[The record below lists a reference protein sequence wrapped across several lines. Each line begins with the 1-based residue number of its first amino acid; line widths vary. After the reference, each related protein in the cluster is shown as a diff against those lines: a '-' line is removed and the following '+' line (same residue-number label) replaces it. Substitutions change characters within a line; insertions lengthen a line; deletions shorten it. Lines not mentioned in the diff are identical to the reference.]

1 MHRLHQ
7 PWSPPAFMQGQE
19 DKESTN
25 PKVEVVTTHDN
36 SLNNKDEDTESS
48 EKMEPTKDDKNC
60 SLPTILEKGPS
71 DDESCMMSLVEE
83 ITCPQE
89 EEEDKVLERKE
100 NIDLEDPKKDSGI
113 IGIEGTVNLNHEDN
127 AAAQGQKDKSV
138 TSWSTLSNHSTKF
151 SLDDVEKALTP
162 VTYHQIDFED
172 PEKGKWENTSKTSSG
187 NEDGTDQK
195 EDEITPGMTE
205 HAEPHFV
212 QVGSWKTGLCQHI
225 RRAFSTPHL
234 SNYVVPLCT
243 TTDVADTSAEVE
255 YMDKETPIEMYADEN
270 LTGVLSTQTP
280 NDLQHKDSTTLKA
293 DVMPGKIAGKSESN
307 DTSRPEPVGDGTVY
321 DQPHTNND
329 EDSEAN
335 EKEAAVESEN
345 SDPKDDEITLS
356 MTEETQTNY
365 VQVGSRKTTLCVPDN
380 SAPEEY
386 MDKETPIEIHADEN
400 STVDPKEEEITLS
413 MTEHRETHFV
423 QVGSWKTGLCQHMCR
438 AFSTRHISN
447 YVVPLCTTIDDMPGK
462 MVEESENTDTTRSE
476 PVGDGTVYDQS
487 HTNNDDEDSEANDK
501 VAAVE
506 SENSDPK
513 DDQITPSTTDHT
525 PTHYV
530 QVGSRTRRLCQ
541 YICRVISSLNFCDC
555 VFRQCIS
562 VDVADSSTEVQYTD
576 KETPTE
582 IDADEN
588 SNGVSSAQSPKE
600 PQHEDSTNAKP
611 GHHKDS
617 PPHVVGDLGFAP
629 QK

>member
-1 MHRLHQ
+1 
-7 PWSPPAFMQGQE
+7 
-19 DKESTN
+19 
-25 PKVEVVTTHDN
+25 
-36 SLNNKDEDTESS
+36 
-48 EKMEPTKDDKNC
+48 MEPTKDDKNC

-71 DDESCMMSLVEE
+71 DDESCMMSL
-83 ITCPQE
+83 
-89 EEEDKVLERKE
+89 
-100 NIDLEDPKKDSGI
+100 
-113 IGIEGTVNLNHEDN
+113 
-127 AAAQGQKDKSV
+127 A
-138 TSWSTLSNHSTKF
+138 
-151 SLDDVEKALTP
+151 
-162 VTYHQIDFED
+162 
-172 PEKGKWENTSKTSSG
+172 
-187 NEDGTDQK
+187 DQK

-255 YMDKETPIEMYADEN
+255 YMDKETPIEVSEKMYTDEN
-270 LTGVLSTQTP
+270 LTG
-280 NDLQHKDSTTLKA
+280 DA
-293 DVMPGKIAGKSESN
+293 
-307 DTSRPEPVGDGTVY
+307 
-321 DQPHTNND
+321 
-329 EDSEAN
+329 
-335 EKEAAVESEN
+335 KE
-345 SDPKDDEITLS
+345 DEITLS

-365 VQVGSRKTTLCVPDN
+365 VQVGSRNTALCVPDS

-423 QVGSWKTGLCQHMCR
+423 QVGSWKTGLCQHMCG
-438 AFSTRHISN
+438 AFSTPHISN
-447 YVVPLCTTIDDMPGK
+447 YVVPLCTTIDVMPGK

-501 VAAVE
+501 MAAVE

-513 DDQITPSTTDHT
+513 EDEITPSTTDHT

-541 YICRVISSLNFCDC
+541 YIRRVISSLNFCDC
-555 VFRQCIS
+555 LFRQCIS

-582 IDADEN
+582 VSEKIDADEN
-588 SNGVSSAQSPKE
+588 SNGMSSAQSPKE

-611 GHHKDS
+611 GHKDS

-629 QK
+629 PK

>member
-1 MHRLHQ
+1 MAAVAALILMFRAQ
-7 PWSPPAFMQGQE
+7 PYTEASVLRKLPVLRKKKRIKSLKERKILTLEILKKDSCNISPVKEIILLQQE
-19 DKESTN
+19 CT
-25 PKVEVVTTHDN
+25 
-36 SLNNKDEDTESS
+36 
-48 EKMEPTKDDKNC
+48 
-60 SLPTILEKGPS
+60 
-71 DDESCMMSLVEE
+71 
-83 ITCPQE
+83 
-89 EEEDKVLERKE
+89 EEDKILEEKE
-100 NIDLEDPKKDSGI
+100 N
-113 IGIEGTVNLNHEDN
+113 
-127 AAAQGQKDKSV
+127 
-138 TSWSTLSNHSTKF
+138 
-151 SLDDVEKALTP
+151 
-162 VTYHQIDFED
+162 IDFED
-172 PEKGKWENTSKTSSG
+172 PEKVSISTILEEGTPSDDSCSTSSSKWENTSKTSSG
-187 NEDGTDQK
+187 NEDGSDQK

-255 YMDKETPIEMYADEN
+255 YMDKETPIEVSEKMYTDEN
-270 LTGVLSTQTP
+270 LTGVP
-280 NDLQHKDSTTLKA
+280 DS
-293 DVMPGKIAGKSESN
+293 
-307 DTSRPEPVGDGTVY
+307 
-321 DQPHTNND
+321 
-329 EDSEAN
+329 
-335 EKEAAVESEN
+335 
-345 SDPKDDEITLS
+345 
-356 MTEETQTNY
+356 
-365 VQVGSRKTTLCVPDN
+365 

-423 QVGSWKTGLCQHMCR
+423 QVGSWKTGLCQHMCG
-438 AFSTRHISN
+438 AFSTPHISN
-447 YVVPLCTTIDDMPGK
+447 YVVPLCTTIDVMPGK

-513 DDQITPSTTDHT
+513 EDEITPSTTDHT

-541 YICRVISSLNFCDC
+541 YIRRVISSLNFCDC
-555 VFRQCIS
+555 LFRQCIS

-582 IDADEN
+582 ACH
-588 SNGVSSAQSPKE
+588 
-600 PQHEDSTNAKP
+600 QHSHQRNHSTRTLP
-611 GHHKDS
+611 MRSLVTRTHHLMWLGTLAS
-617 PPHVVGDLGFAP
+617 PPKNDKVSKLVTPSSLGLNLILDGQLTQMKFLVKIKAT
-629 QK
+629 